1 MNEEQFE
8 MSEEQ
13 FYGWMNDNRT
23 LEIFDKLGELKAYLS
38 DRLTNGNTIC
48 PTASET
54 ALLTAKTV
62 GNIQGLNQLLN
73 ISYLAKEKEDVT
85 LTKENK
91 Q

>member
-1 MNEEQFE
+1 MNKEQFE

-23 LEIFDKLGELKAYLS
+23 LEIFGKLKELKSFLS
-38 DRLTNGNTIC
+38 DRLTDGNTIC

-62 GNIQGLNQLLN
+62 GNIQGINQLLG
-73 ISYLAKEKEDVT
+73 ITYLAKEKEDG
-85 LTKENK
+85 KE
-91 Q
+91 